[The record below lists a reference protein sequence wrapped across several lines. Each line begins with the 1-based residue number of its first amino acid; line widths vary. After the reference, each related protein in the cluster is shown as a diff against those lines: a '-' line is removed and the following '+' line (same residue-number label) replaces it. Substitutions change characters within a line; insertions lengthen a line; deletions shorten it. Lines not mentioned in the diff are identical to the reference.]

1 MVIVSIIGQMSFFIT
16 IIIIIIIIII
26 IEETHLLCQSPH
38 STNTL

>member
-1 MVIVSIIGQMSFFIT
+1 MVILSIIGQMSFFIT
-16 IIIIIIIIII
+16 IIIIIIII

>member
-16 IIIIIIIIII
+16 IIIIIIII

>member
-16 IIIIIIIIII
+16 IIIIIII
-26 IEETHLLCQSPH
+26 EETHLLCQTPH